1 MQHPLAEVPAA
12 ARRQADIPA
21 NGFGPA
27 PCRLP
32 PCLGRP
38 ATELRVRTCSAIVD
52 VDAGHVLSDGTAALV
67 HAEPG

>member
-32 PCLGRP
+32 PRLGRP
-38 ATELRVRTCSAIVD
+38 ATELRGPTSAAIVD
-52 VDAGHVLSDGTAALV
+52 VDVGRVLSDGAVALV